1 MRLLKVTILGTEL
14 EAALLNPKVM
24 KKFEDGIKEVVQ
36 KANDAKE
43 NPVGS
48 EGVEAQCN
56 AVIDF
61 IDDIFGKGSAR
72 GVFGEE
78 TDLLTCLDAFSEL
91 AKMYE
96 MQVNPVIARE
106 YEKIASGGIK
116 GKSGDV

>member
-1 MRLLKVTILGTEL
+1 MRMVKVTILGTNL

-24 KKFEDGIKEVVQ
+24 KKFEDGVKEVVR
-36 KANDAKE
+36 KANDAKD

-72 GVFGEE
+72 KVLGEE
-78 TDLLTCLDAFSEL
+78 TDLLTCLDAFAEL
-91 AKMYE
+91 SKMYE
-96 MQVNPVIARE
+96 NQVNPTIIHE
-106 YEKIASGGIK
+106 YEKIG
-116 GKSGDV
+116 